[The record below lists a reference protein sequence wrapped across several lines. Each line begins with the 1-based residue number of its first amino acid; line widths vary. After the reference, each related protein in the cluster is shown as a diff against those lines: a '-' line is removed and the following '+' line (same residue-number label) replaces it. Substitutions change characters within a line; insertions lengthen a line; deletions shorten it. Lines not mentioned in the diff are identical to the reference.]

1 MAGTSTANLTP
12 VLHLV
17 TCGSVDDGK
26 STLIGRLLA
35 ETDSVPID
43 TLEYARR
50 TRRGGSTIAVGEID
64 YSLLTDGLEAEREQG
79 ITIDVAYRHMNL
91 PNGRRVLVADSP
103 GHEQYTR
110 NMAVAASN
118 GDVAVLMV
126 DAARGVRA
134 QTHRHLTICALMGV
148 KTVIVAVNKMDL
160 VGYEHATFE
169 EIVGIVRTTAARLD
183 VPQVIAIP
191 VSAFVGDNITAPS
204 TQMPW
209 YQGPTLLQALETWE
223 PVELLGEQPFRFPV
237 QFIVRAEGNF
247 RGYAGTVV
255 SGRVSRGDSVVIA
268 DSGRSAIIDR
278 IVTYDLHVD
287 GHIADLESAE
297 TGQAVTI
304 TLDHE
309 VDVTRGDV
317 IAGGAGEALQPADRF
332 AVDMVWLGEEPLAHG
347 RSYLLV
353 SGSRSVP
360 ATVTNVR
367 HRLDVVEGHEHAARI
382 LEMNDIG
389 RVEVATD
396 KPVPMDAYN
405 AVRDTG
411 GFLLVDRVT
420 ADTVAAGMV
429 RHAMRRSTNVVRH
442 DYAVDVEARR
452 LLMGHDAKVVWLTG
466 LSGAGKSTIAD
477 AAVRKLHALG
487 VHTYVLD
494 GDNVRHGLNKDLGF
508 TPEDRAENVRRVA
521 EVSKLM
527 CEAGIVVFVALVS
540 PFAGDRRAARELFAP
555 GAVPRGL
562 RRHPARRRRRP
573 RHEGPVRQ
581 GRRRQPPEPH
591 RRRAGVRG
599 AGVARAG
606 AARHRRPRCVGRCP
620 RPRRAGRVDVS
631 GPNTT
636 FDPKR
641 VASLDADGR
650 RGHGGRRARGDR
662 GRDRPGRAQG
672 GAPRAC
678 G

>member
-1 MAGTSTANLTP
+1 MVATLTP

-26 STLIGRLLA
+26 STLVGRLLA
-35 ETDSVPID
+35 DTGSVPLD
-43 TLEYARR
+43 TLDYARR
-50 TRRGGSTIAVGEID
+50 TRRGGSTIAAGESD

-91 PNGRRVLVADSP
+91 PNGRRVLIADSP

-148 KTVIVAVNKMDL
+148 QTVIVAVNKMDL

-169 EIVGIVRTTAARLD
+169 EVVGAVKVTAARLGVD
-183 VPQVIAIP
+183 DVIAIP
-191 VSAFVGDNITAPS
+191 VSAVTGENVTVPS
-204 TQMPW
+204 DAMPW
-209 YQGPTLLQALETWE
+209 YHGPTLLRALEQWE
-223 PVELLGEQPFRFPV
+223 PVSARSDEPAPLRFPV
-237 QFIVRAEGNF
+237 QFVVRAEGNF

-255 SGRVSRGDSVVIA
+255 SGQVAPGDEVVIA
-268 DSGRSAIIDR
+268 DSGRAARIDR

-287 GHIADLESAE
+287 GHIADLPLAQ
-297 TGQAVTI
+297 TGQAVTV

-317 IAGGAGEALQPADRF
+317 IAAGGPDHLQPADRF
-332 AVDMVWLGEEPLAHG
+332 AADLVWLGEEPLAHG

-367 HRLDVVEGHEHAARI
+367 YRQDVVSGHEHAARV
-382 LEMNDIG
+382 LGMNDIG
-389 RVEVATD
+389 RVEIATD
-396 KPVPMDAYN
+396 KPIPMDPYAIC
-405 AVRDTG
+405 RDTG

-429 RHAMRRSTNVVRH
+429 RHAMRRAFNVVRH
-442 DYAVDVEARR
+442 EYDVDRDARR
-452 LLMGHDAKVVWLTG
+452 VLMGHDAKVVWLTG

-477 AAVRKLHALG
+477 ATVRRLHALG

-521 EVSKLM
+521 EVGRLLVD
-527 CEAGIVVFVALVS
+527 AGLVVFVALVS
-540 PFAGDRRAARELFAP
+540 PFAADRRAARELFDDGQFVEVFVDTP
-555 GAVPRGL
+555 LDV
-562 RRHPARRRRRP
+562 
-573 RHEGPVRQ
+573 V
-581 GRRRQPPEPH
+581 
-591 RRRAGVRG
+591 
-599 AGVARAG
+599 
-606 AARHRRPRCVGRCP
+606 AARDTKGLY
-620 RPRRAGRVDVS
+620 A
-631 GPNTT
+631 
-636 FDPKR
+636 K
-641 VASLDADGR
+641 A
-650 RGHGGRRARGDR
+650 
-662 GRDRPGRAQG
+662 AQG
-672 GAPRAC
+672 ALPNLTGVGQGYEAPTDAEFVLDGTGDLDDAVSTLVRAIL
-678 G
+678 GE

>member
-1 MAGTSTANLTP
+1 MLTTAHHIP

-35 ETDSVPID
+35 DTDSVPLD
-43 TLEYARR
+43 QLDYARR

-91 PNGRRVLVADSP
+91 PNGRRVLIADSP

-118 GDVAVLMV
+118 GDVAILMV

-169 EIVGIVRTTAARLD
+169 EIIGAVRTAAARLD
-183 VPQVIAIP
+183 VPEVIGIP
-191 VSAFVGDNITAPS
+191 ISAFVGDNVTAPS
-204 TQMPW
+204 SNMPW
-209 YQGPTLLQALETWE
+209 YNGPTLLSALEAWE
-223 PVELLGEQPFRFPV
+223 PQARGADHADPFRFPV

-255 SGRVSRGDSVVIA
+255 SGEVSRGDQVVIA
-268 DSGRSAIIDR
+268 NSGRTARIDR

-287 GHIADLESAE
+287 GHIKELETA
-297 TGQAVTI
+297 TLGQAITI
-304 TLDHE
+304 TLDTE

-317 IAGGAGEALQPADRF
+317 IVGAQGASVQPADRF
-332 AVDMVWLGEEPLAHG
+332 AVDMVWIGEEPLAHG

-353 SGSRSVP
+353 SGSLSVP

-367 HRLDVVEGHEHAARI
+367 HKLDVVTGNHDAARI
-382 LEMNDIG
+382 LSMNDIG

-396 KPVPMDAYN
+396 KPVPLDPYALC
-405 AVRDTG
+405 RDTG

-429 RHAMRRSTNVVRH
+429 VHSMRRSFNVVPH
-442 DYAVDVEARR
+442 TYDVDHEARLR
-452 LLMGHDAKVVWLTG
+452 LMGHPATVVWLTG
-466 LSGAGKSTIAD
+466 LPGSGKSTIAD

-494 GDNVRHGLNKDLGF
+494 GDNVRVGLNKDLGF

-521 EVSKLM
+521 EVAKLM
-527 CEAGIVVFVALVS
+527 RDAGLVVFVALVS
-540 PFAGDRRAARELFAP
+540 PYRNDREAAKALFD
-555 GAVPRGL
+555 
-562 RRHPARRRRRP
+562 
-573 RHEGPVRQ
+573 EGEFLEVYVDTPVEVCAER
-581 GRRRQPPEPH
+581 
-591 RRRAGVRG
+591 
-599 AGVARAG
+599 
-606 AARHRRPRCVGRCP
+606 
-620 RPRRAGRVDVS
+620 
-631 GPNTT
+631 
-636 FDPKR
+636 DPKGLYAKAAAGNLPNMTGVGQGYEPPAAPDLTLR
-641 VASLDADGR
+641 GTGDLDAAADLLVGTILGEESR
-650 RGHGGRRARGDR
+650 TD
-662 GRDRPGRAQG
+662 
-672 GAPRAC
+672 
-678 G
+678 

>member
-1 MAGTSTANLTP
+1 MLTP

-35 ETDSVPID
+35 ETNSVPID

-50 TRRGGSTIAVGEID
+50 TRRGGSTIPVGEID

-118 GDVAVLMV
+118 GDVSVLMV
-126 DAARGVRA
+126 DAARGVRP
-134 QTHRHLTICALMGV
+134 QTHRHLTISALMGV
-148 KTVIVAVNKMDL
+148 KTIIVAVNKMDL
-160 VGYEHATFE
+160 VGFEHATYE

-183 VPQVIAIP
+183 VPEVITIP
-191 VSAFVGDNITAPS
+191 VSAVTGDNITIRS
-204 TQMPW
+204 GNMPW
-209 YQGPTLLQALETWE
+209 YQGPTLLEALEQWE
-223 PVELLGEQPFRFPV
+223 PLELRPDAQTTEAPFRFPV

-255 SGRVSRGDSVVIA
+255 SGSVAKGDKVTIA
-268 DSGRSAIIDR
+268 NSGRSAVVER

-287 GHIADLESAE
+287 GHVAELERAE
-297 TGQAVTI
+297 TGEAVTI

-317 IAGGAGEALQPADRF
+317 IAGDDGPKVEPADRF
-332 AVDMVWLGEEPLAHG
+332 AADMVWIGEEPLAHG

-353 SGSRSVP
+353 CGPSSVP

-367 HRLDVVEGHEHAARI
+367 HRLDVVAGHEHAARV

-396 KPVPMDAYN
+396 KPIPMDPYGL
-405 AVRDTG
+405 VRDTG

-429 RHAMRRSTNVVRH
+429 RYAMRRSANVVRH
-442 DYAVDVEARR
+442 DYAVDVESRR

-477 AAVRKLHALG
+477 AAVRRLHALG
-487 VHTYVLD
+487 VHTFVLD

-527 CEAGIVVFVALVS
+527 VDAGLVVFVALVS
-540 PFAGDRRAARELFAP
+540 PFIGDRRAARDLFEPGQFLEVYVDTPLDVVTERDTKGLYAKAAEGTLPNLTGVGQEYEPPLTPEL
-555 GAVPRGL
+555 VL
-562 RRHPARRRRRP
+562 H
-573 RHEGPVRQ
+573 
-581 GRRRQPPEPH
+581 
-591 RRRAGVRG
+591 GVG
-599 AGVARAG
+599 D
-606 AARHRRPRCVGRCP
+606 
-620 RPRRAGRVDVS
+620 VD
-631 GPNTT
+631 
-636 FDPKR
+636 
-641 VASLDADGR
+641 ASVEALVKAILGES
-650 RGHGGRRARGDR
+650 A
-662 GRDRPGRAQG
+662 
-672 GAPRAC
+672 
-678 G
+678 

>member
-1 MAGTSTANLTP
+1 MASNSSLTP

-26 STLIGRLLA
+26 STLIGRLLS
-35 ETDSVPID
+35 ETNSVPID
-43 TLEYARR
+43 TLEYAKR
-50 TRRGGSTIAVGEID
+50 TRRGGSTIPVGEID

-118 GDVAVLMV
+118 GDVSILMV
-126 DAARGVRA
+126 DAARGVRP
-134 QTHRHLTICALMGV
+134 QTHRHLTISALMGV

-169 EIVGIVRTTAARLD
+169 EIVGTVRVTAARLN
-183 VPQVIAIP
+183 VPEVIAVP
-191 VSAFVGDNITAPS
+191 VSAFVGDNITESSAN
-204 TQMPW
+204 MPW
-209 YQGPTLLQALETWE
+209 YTGPTLLKVLEDWE
-223 PVELLGEQPFRFPV
+223 PIESGQDEPFRFPV

-255 SGRVSRGDSVVIA
+255 SGQVSPGDDVIIA
-268 DSGRSAIIDR
+268 DSGRTAKVDR

-287 GHIADLESAE
+287 GHIAELDVAE
-297 TGQAVTI
+297 EGAAVTI

-317 IAGGAGEALQPADRF
+317 ISAGAGELLQPSDRF
-332 AVDMVWLGEEPLAHG
+332 AADMVWLGEEPLAHG

-367 HRLDVVEGHEHAARI
+367 HRLDVVTGHEHAAR
-382 LEMNDIG
+382 LLSMNDIG

-396 KPVPMDAYN
+396 KPIPMDPYSLC
-405 AVRDTG
+405 RDTG

-429 RHAMRRSTNVVRH
+429 RHAMRRSTNLVRH
-442 DYAVDVEARR
+442 DYVVDEDARR
-452 LLMGHDAKVVWLTG
+452 LLMGHDSKVVWLTG

-508 TPEDRAENVRRVA
+508 TAEDRAENVRRVA

-527 CEAGIVVFVALVS
+527 VDAGLVVFVALVS
-540 PFAGDRRAARELFAP
+540 PFIGDRRAAREIFGPDQFIEVYVDTPLDVVSERDTKGLYAKAAAGNLPNLTGVGQEYEAP
-555 GAVPRGL
+555 EAPELILHGVGDLEASVDEL
-562 RRHPARRRRRP
+562 
-573 RHEGPVRQ
+573 VRVVL
-581 GRRRQPPEPH
+581 GE
-591 RRRAGVRG
+591 
-599 AGVARAG
+599 
-606 AARHRRPRCVGRCP
+606 
-620 RPRRAGRVDVS
+620 
-631 GPNTT
+631 
-636 FDPKR
+636 
-641 VASLDADGR
+641 
-650 RGHGGRRARGDR
+650 
-662 GRDRPGRAQG
+662 
-672 GAPRAC
+672 
-678 G
+678 

>member
-1 MAGTSTANLTP
+1 VASNSSLTP

-26 STLIGRLLA
+26 STLIGRLLS
-35 ETDSVPID
+35 ETNSVPID
-43 TLEYARR
+43 TLEYAKR
-50 TRRGGSTIAVGEID
+50 TRRGGSTIPVGEID

-118 GDVAVLMV
+118 GDVSILMI
-126 DAARGVRA
+126 DAARGVRP
-134 QTHRHLTICALMGV
+134 QTHRHLTISALMGV

-169 EIVGIVRTTAARLD
+169 EIVGTVRVTAARLN
-183 VPQVIAIP
+183 VPEVIAVP
-191 VSAFVGDNITAPS
+191 VSAFVGDNITEPS
-204 TQMPW
+204 ANMPW
-209 YQGPTLLQALETWE
+209 YTGPTLLKVLEDWE
-223 PVELLGEQPFRFPV
+223 PIESGQDEPFRFPV

-255 SGRVSRGDSVVIA
+255 SGQVSPGDDVIIA
-268 DSGRSAIIDR
+268 DSGRTAKVDR

-287 GHIADLESAE
+287 GHIAELDVAE
-297 TGQAVTI
+297 EGAAVTI

-317 IAGGAGEALQPADRF
+317 ISAGAGELLQPSDRF
-332 AVDMVWLGEEPLAHG
+332 AADMVWLGEEPLAHG

-367 HRLDVVEGHEHAARI
+367 HRLDVVTGHEHAAR
-382 LEMNDIG
+382 LLSMNDIG

-396 KPVPMDAYN
+396 KPIPMDPYSLC
-405 AVRDTG
+405 RDTG

-429 RHAMRRSTNVVRH
+429 RHAMRRSTNLVRH
-442 DYAVDVEARR
+442 DYVVDEDARR
-452 LLMGHDAKVVWLTG
+452 LLMGHDSKVVWLTG

-508 TPEDRAENVRRVA
+508 TAEDRAENVRRVA

-527 CEAGIVVFVALVS
+527 VDAGLVVFVALVS
-540 PFAGDRRAARELFAP
+540 PFIGDRRAAREIFGPDQFIEVYVDTPLDVVSERDTKGLYAKAAAGNLPNLTGVGQEYEAP
-555 GAVPRGL
+555 EAPELILHG
-562 RRHPARRRRRP
+562 
-573 RHEGPVRQ
+573 EGDLEASVDELVRVVL
-581 GRRRQPPEPH
+581 GE
-591 RRRAGVRG
+591 
-599 AGVARAG
+599 
-606 AARHRRPRCVGRCP
+606 
-620 RPRRAGRVDVS
+620 
-631 GPNTT
+631 
-636 FDPKR
+636 
-641 VASLDADGR
+641 
-650 RGHGGRRARGDR
+650 
-662 GRDRPGRAQG
+662 
-672 GAPRAC
+672 
-678 G
+678 

>member
-1 MAGTSTANLTP
+1 MLTTAHHVP

-35 ETDSVPID
+35 DTDSVPLD
-43 TLEYARR
+43 QLDYARR
-50 TRRGGSTIAVGEID
+50 TRRGGSTIPVGEVD

-91 PNGRRVLVADSP
+91 PNGRRVLIADSP

-118 GDVAVLMV
+118 GDVAILMV

-169 EIVGIVRTTAARLD
+169 EIIGAVRTAAARLD
-183 VPQVIAIP
+183 VPEVIGIP
-191 VSAFVGDNITAPS
+191 ISAFVGDNVTGS
-204 TQMPW
+204 SGNMPW
-209 YQGPTLLQALETWE
+209 YDGPTLLSALEAWE
-223 PVELLGEQPFRFPV
+223 PHERDEQQEPFRFPV

-255 SGRVSRGDSVVIA
+255 SGQVSRGDDVVVA
-268 DSGRSAIIDR
+268 NSGRTARIDR

-287 GHIADLESAE
+287 GHIKELETA
-297 TGQAVTI
+297 TLGQAITI

-317 IAGGAGEALQPADRF
+317 IVGAQGTGVQPADRF
-332 AVDMVWLGEEPLAHG
+332 AVDMVWIGEEPLAHG

-353 SGSRSVP
+353 SGSLSVP

-367 HRLDVVEGHEHAARI
+367 HKLDVVSGNHDAARI
-382 LEMNDIG
+382 LSMNDIG

-396 KPVPMDAYN
+396 KPVPLDPY
-405 AVRDTG
+405 AVCRDTG

-429 RHAMRRSTNVVRH
+429 VHSMRRSFNVVPH
-442 DYAVDVEARR
+442 TYDVDHAARIR
-452 LLMGHDAKVVWLTG
+452 LMGHPATVVWLTG
-466 LSGAGKSTIAD
+466 LPGSGKSTIAD

-494 GDNVRHGLNKDLGF
+494 GDNVRVGLNKDLGF

-521 EVSKLM
+521 EVAKLM
-527 CEAGIVVFVALVS
+527 RDAGIVVFVALVS
-540 PFAGDRRAARELFAP
+540 PYRNDREAAKALFE
-555 GAVPRGL
+555 
-562 RRHPARRRRRP
+562 
-573 RHEGPVRQ
+573 EGEFLEVYVDTPVEVCAER
-581 GRRRQPPEPH
+581 
-591 RRRAGVRG
+591 
-599 AGVARAG
+599 
-606 AARHRRPRCVGRCP
+606 
-620 RPRRAGRVDVS
+620 
-631 GPNTT
+631 
-636 FDPKR
+636 DPKGLYAKAAAGNLPNMTGVGQGYEAP
-641 VASLDADGR
+641 VAADLTLTGTGDLDAAADELVR
-650 RGHGGRRARGDR
+650 RVLGE
-662 GRDRPGRAQG
+662 
-672 GAPRAC
+672 
-678 G
+678 